1 MQSRYIHSSYCLT
14 KYSLKH
20 EFINYQDHDEF
31 IVFNKNKF
39 NNFWEVISHLRMQYG
54 NNIGAL
60 KIKDTPF
67 YNDCND
73 TTNVNYSSFILPAV
87 YLKSDVSLNDG
98 KSIYQADSCYI
109 QHPHDCLL
117 RRTAG
122 QFQQTRSSARRSYGG
137 NYINMNYNGKDIL
150 RSFHYRTAINPDGE
164 QCLVG
169 SKVWCGKSHFE
180 RIDWLD
186 SILPV
191 LKTKCL
197 ETLATLNAANQTWMS

>member
-122 QFQQTRSSARRSYGG
+122 QFQQTRSSGLNLNSANSFLLLLLASHPPSRLLPAIQNYFWRRFQY
-137 NYINMNYNGKDIL
+137 
-150 RSFHYRTAINPDGE
+150 
-164 QCLVG
+164 
-169 SKVWCGKSHFE
+169 W
-180 RIDWLD
+180 
-186 SILPV
+186 
-191 LKTKCL
+191 
-197 ETLATLNAANQTWMS
+197 